1 MKKLF
6 LILLATSLVSCE
18 CCECGKNKNKEK
30 LYSSE
35 DITVTYENG
44 IKEGKEAIIDSLANV
59 QPVGSKTKD
68 PIIYSSLE
76 YGLPSGKVLDF
87 SPTDEVIQEW
97 KVVSGEEP
105 PFDIYIHIKD
115 DNGVRTVHKTNYKTW
130 LTITEGSFLQ

>member
-1 MKKLF
+1 MLFMKKLF

-18 CCECGKNKNKEK
+18 CGKNKNKEF

-44 IKEGKEAIIDSLANV
+44 IKDGKEAIIDSLANV

-76 YGLPSGKVLDF
+76 YGLPSGKVVDF

-97 KVVSGEEP
+97 KVSGEEP